1 MKDLTASLAP
11 YAIIIGVIVLICAI
25 LGAWLWP
32 YTINTWL
39 IYAGREPCVMAW
51 HGALL
56 GFCPFIGQ
64 ATVPAAIITWVL
76 MCILGG

>member
-1 MKDLTASLAP
+1 MK
-11 YAIIIGVIVLICAI
+11 AIIALCGGSLLALLVILGICAAI
-25 LGAWLWP
+25 GAILWP

-39 IYAGREPCVMAW
+39 VYANREAVVTWW

-64 ATVPAAIITWVL
+64 LTIPAAVITFILMLII
-76 MCILGG
+76 G